1 MGDKGFKSITMLMS
15 QQLEQE
21 ATIEEVKQVVWDCD
35 GSKVPGPDGFTLAFY
50 KNAWHHRH
58 GRTAAGE

>member
-21 ATIEEVKQVVWDCD
+21 ATIEEVKQAVWDCD
-35 GSKVPGPDGFTLAFY
+35 GSKAPGPDGFILAFY

-58 GRTAAGE
+58 RRTAAGE